1 MSYICSSSYRTC
13 SEHRL
18 WMDEKKTSF
27 HKKKCFYPRKKK
39 QQQQQQTKKL
49 IVRFCAS
56 YIFTFWGIISYNCP
70 NTTEEKVKIFRLIN
84 NVLYEW
90 TIMVLYYIL
99 HIPYPWMYKNSR
111 KKWSEKKWNKK
122 KNYSQQQLEI
132 YILESMRFN
141 LFHLVRYSSINRKMK
156 QEVN

>member
-1 MSYICSSSYRTC
+1 MCF
-13 SEHRL
+13 
-18 WMDEKKTSF
+18 MKEKKTT
-27 HKKKCFYPRKKK
+27 HNR
-39 QQQQQQTKKL
+39 QKL

-84 NVLYEW
+84 NVFGMNEQLWLY
-90 TIMVLYYIL
+90 T
-99 HIPYPWMYKNSR
+99 YPIQNRERS
-111 KKWSEKKWNKK
+111 KK
-122 KNYSQQQLEI
+122 KTQIFFS
-132 YILESMRFN
+132 ESMRSN